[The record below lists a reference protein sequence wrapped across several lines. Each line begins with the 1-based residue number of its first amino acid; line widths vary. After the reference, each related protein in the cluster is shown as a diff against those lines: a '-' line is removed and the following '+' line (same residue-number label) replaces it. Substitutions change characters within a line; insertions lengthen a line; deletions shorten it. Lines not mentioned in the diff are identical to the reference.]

1 MYSLRAYNE
10 HTHTNVWVSS
20 FCETAVAMVW
30 VAPWPKSCRR
40 RPPSYFMVYP
50 GGDESKRFLTLERN
64 EILCIYHK
72 ETLLAWTTYDHV
84 VYPCFVVTRTESKY
98 SPPSAKRLE
107 GSRDE
112 EEEEDDERLWVVR
125 GESKELCKEALLTA
139 RRFTITSSAK

>member
-50 GGDESKRFLTLERN
+50 GDDESKRFLTLERN
-64 EILCIYHK
+64 EILCVYHK
-72 ETLLAWTTYDHV
+72 ETLLTWTTYDHV
-84 VYPCFVVTRTESKY
+84 VYPCFHSSSRY
-98 SPPSAKRLE
+98 SPPPRAAAAAKRLE
-107 GSRDE
+107 E
-112 EEEEDDERLWVVR
+112 EEEDDDDDERLWVVR

-139 RRFTITSSAK
+139 RRFTITSSTK